1 MYTLFVTGGIGSEK
15 SAFVGRLKELGAT
28 VYDLD
33 AISHEVL
40 EDDDTVRALV
50 RAFGPEILEEG
61 SCLVPDSL
69 DEEFVSDSDDI
80 LPLGR
85 ISRPALAWRAFSSP
99 ETTDLLNS
107 IVHPR
112 VFTRLAQHLASG
124 CSCCASSHDVVNVVE
139 VQLIDKAGEALALAD
154 EVLGILCPRD
164 MRRSNAQTR
173 GMDPADFDRRDALQ
187 ITDEQRAAYCTSTL
201 VNDKGLEH
209 LCEMADDWWHR
220 HCPTR
225 S

>member
-1 MYTLFVTGGIGSEK
+1 MYTLFVTGGIGSGK

-99 ETTDLLNS
+99 ETTALLNS

-112 VFTRLAQHLASG
+112 VFTRLAQHLA
-124 CSCCASSHDVVNVVE
+124 
-139 VQLIDKAGEALALAD
+139 
-154 EVLGILCPRD
+154 
-164 MRRSNAQTR
+164 
-173 GMDPADFDRRDALQ
+173 
-187 ITDEQRAAYCTSTL
+187 
-201 VNDKGLEH
+201 
-209 LCEMADDWWHR
+209 
-220 HCPTR
+220 
-225 S
+225 

>member
-1 MYTLFVTGGIGSEK
+1 MYTLFVTGGIGSGK

-50 RAFGPEILEEG
+50 QAFGSEILEEG
-61 SCLVPDSL
+61 SRVAPDSL
-69 DEEFVSDSDDI
+69 DEEFVSDSDDA

-99 ETTDLLNS
+99 EATDLLNS

-112 VFTRLAQHLASG
+112 VFVRLAQHLACG
-124 CSCCASSHDVVNVVE
+124 CSSCASSHDVDNVV
-139 VQLIDKAGEALALAD
+139 
-154 EVLGILCPRD
+154 
-164 MRRSNAQTR
+164 
-173 GMDPADFDRRDALQ
+173 
-187 ITDEQRAAYCTSTL
+187 
-201 VNDKGLEH
+201 
-209 LCEMADDWWHR
+209 
-220 HCPTR
+220 
-225 S
+225 